1 MTDFSGNRRS
11 PVPVGSGVPAR
22 APGGRVD
29 DLNSQARRAAE
40 CALGHDCSLADGVA
54 TEVSAKTAMAL
65 TLLLADVRGILVRL
79 TQIGEGPVEDE
90 RRAIIA
96 TALNKL
102 NRGDRLASE
111 LLAYAGRQPLAP
123 EAVELL
129 PLLCS
134 LADLLRHSLDRRI
147 DVTVQ
152 VDDDCP
158 PCHVDRRALE
168 AALINLAV
176 NARDAMPHGGRMH
189 FRTCVAAPAND
200 VCAVE
205 VSVLD
210 SGVGMEATTS
220 ACAALPYFT
229 TKTNDPLAGL
239 GLAAVDGFVRQ
250 SGGSMVVRT
259 WMGSG
264 TVVTLRLPC
273 VGEDARRRVRSMQS
287 SLRAC
292 ADEQTAPSR

>member
-1 MTDFSGNRRS
+1 MAADRQAGAVCS
-11 PVPVGSGVPAR
+11 P
-22 APGGRVD
+22 
-29 DLNSQARRAAE
+29 
-40 CALGHDCSLADGVA
+40 ALASRPQVDGVAA

-65 TLLLADVRGILVRL
+65 NMLLADVRRILVRL

-90 RRAIIA
+90 RRELIA
-96 TALNKL
+96 TALTKL
-102 NRGDRLASE
+102 SRGDRLARE
-111 LLAYAGRQPLAP
+111 LLAYSGSQSLVP

-134 LADLLRHSLDRRI
+134 LADLLRRCLDKRI
-147 DVTVQ
+147 EVTVQ

-158 PCHVDRRALE
+158 PCHVDPRALE

-189 FRTCVAAPAND
+189 FTTRLAAPANGAS
-200 VCAVE
+200 AVE
-205 VSVLD
+205 LSVLD
-210 SGVGMEATTS
+210 SGVGMAATTS
-220 ACAALPYFT
+220 ACAAYPYFT
-229 TKTNDPLAGL
+229 TKTSDPLAGL

-264 TVVTLRLPC
+264 TVVTLCLPC
-273 VGEDARRRVRSMQS
+273 VGEDA
-287 SLRAC
+287 
-292 ADEQTAPSR
+292 